1 MFIFILGSILAAVI
15 FYVWRNH
22 LKDFWW
28 VVLASMVIFSMM
40 SAITYNGAKDSQ
52 GGDKMILNGHVV
64 KKYSERVSCSHSYS
78 CNCRIV
84 MNGKSSS
91 TKCDTCYEHMYDVD
105 WVVKSNVGSVEID
118 RVNRQGTRE
127 PPRFTQA
134 YVGEPFSIE
143 ADYFNY
149 IKASPLSVFKDFN
162 AYKNVSIPSYPKIFD
177 YYRVRHV
184 VDFNSEWR
192 GQFKVIDDYLAHK
205 LKYSSAKVKAN
216 VVVIFYGAE
225 DIREAMRVKNYGG
238 RINDLTVMIQA
249 DKSGVIKNAYV
260 FSWSKSDLVNVMLRD
275 QILDM
280 KNMNGSQKI
289 LVDSID
295 NILLKYY
302 THRSVEDFKYLE
314 ANIQMPT
321 WYYVVT
327 IMYSLLI
334 FGANVFLS
342 RNMR

>member
-1 MFIFILGSILAAVI
+1 MFIFILGFILVGAI
-15 FYVWRNH
+15 FYLWKDH
-22 LKDFWW
+22 LRDFWW
-28 VVLASMVIFSMM
+28 VVLASVVIFSMM

-64 KKYSERVSCSHSYS
+64 SKYSKRVSCSHSYS
-78 CNCRIV
+78 CNCRVVI
-84 MNGKSSS
+84 NGKSSS

-118 RVNRQGTRE
+118 RINRQGTKE

-143 ADYFNY
+143 LDYFNY

-177 YYRVRHV
+177 YYRVHHV

-260 FSWSKSDLVNVMLRD
+260 FSWSKSDLVNVVLRD
-275 QILDM
+275 KILDM

-295 NILLKYY
+295 DILLKYY

-342 RNMR
+342 RNVR